1 MTRDDPS
8 SIGCGCATG
17 EDRCAAVLPDNPA
30 CGTHFHFG
38 LLLGVDEFRAEQG
51 FHLGRARR
59 HQRLLHG
66 AGVVAGYPVAYDG
79 ERQELRVGAGF
90 AVDAAGRDLALDR
103 AQCLSLPRW
112 WLQQRDDDLF
122 GDVPNPEDATLDL
135 ELVVRHHACLSHPVP
150 AIADPCA
157 GARGSIDV
165 AYARVCET
173 VRLELR
179 RARSAAAAA
188 PSHRLLRVWLG
199 LEPAAAEDAWL
210 LGRYA
215 ALLALPAA
223 EQPAARARLLRE
235 VLAHAVAAESVA
247 PPTLPP
253 ENDADGLPLCLA
265 RLPGVRLQRTEDGW
279 LTQVPAIELA
289 DRPVLLPT
297 ALLQS
302 LLAAEP
308 APQTPAAGPVVQP
321 GGATLA
327 GTAPGTDVTVVF
339 NQPLE
344 PASVGPGSLAVS
356 EFVPG
361 SGWAG
366 FALTAALDNA
376 AAAGPTVTL
385 RLDRAPDAAAL
396 LRLTV
401 VGNGATPL
409 LGSHLIAAG
418 APHPGADGRLQSVA
432 IERV

>member
-1 MTRDDPS
+1 MTRDDLAS
-8 SIGCGCATG
+8 TGCDCAAG

-38 LLLGVDEFRAEQG
+38 LLLGVDEFRTEQG
-51 FHLGRARR
+51 YHLGRARR

-66 AGVVAGYPVAYDG
+66 HGVVAGFALAFDAAL
-79 ERQELRVGAGF
+79 QELRVAPGF
-90 AVDAAGRDLALDR
+90 AVDALGRDLALER
-103 AQCLSLPRW
+103 PQCLSLPRW
-112 WLQQRDDDLF
+112 WLQQRDDDEF
-122 GDVPNPEDATLDL
+122 GDVPNQDDATLDL
-135 ELVVRHHACLSHPVP
+135 ELVARHGSCLSHPVP

-165 AYARVCET
+165 AYARICET

-179 RARSAAAAA
+179 RARPAA
-188 PSHRLLRVWLG
+188 PARVSHRLLRVWLG
-199 LEPAAAEDAWL
+199 LEPAGEDEAWL
-210 LGRYA
+210 LARYA

-223 EQPAARARLLRE
+223 EQPAARAALLRE
-235 VLAHAVAAESVA
+235 VLARAVAAEGIA
-247 PPTLPP
+247 PPSLPP
-253 ENDADGLPLCLA
+253 ENDDDGLPLLLA
-265 RLPGVRLQRTEDGW
+265 RLPGVHLVLTDDGW
-279 LTQVPAIELA
+279 QTHVPEIVLA
-289 DRPVLLPT
+289 DRPLLLPT

-302 LLAAEP
+302 LIVAEP

-321 GGATLA
+321 GGATLDATGA
-327 GTAPGTDVTVVF
+327 GTEVRVVF

-344 PASVGPGSLAVS
+344 PASVRPEVLVVS

-366 FALTAALDNA
+366 FALDATLDNH

-385 RLDRAPDAAAL
+385 GLDRTPDPAAL

-401 VGNGATPL
+401 VGNGAEPL
-409 LGSHLIAAG
+409 LGHTLVAAG

-432 IERV
+432 IERI